1 MNDDAPTLTVGGC
14 ALEGGRLS
22 RGHAIG
28 RYIIVDHLGSGGM
41 GAVYAAYDPELDRR
55 VALKLLHADAQ
66 HGGEGDERDEPAG
79 VKRERLLGEA
89 QALAQLAHPNVVA
102 IHDVGSTEAGVFIAM
117 ELVVGRT
124 LRVWLREHSE
134 HGWTRIAP
142 LFRAAG
148 EGLAAA
154 HRAGIIHR
162 DFKPEN
168 VVVGDDGRVRVVDFG
183 LALAEGA
190 TLAEPGWLL
199 GTPRYMAPEQLTA
212 GTLDARTDQFTF
224 CVTLYE
230 ALYGE
235 RPFAGATADELKESI
250 AKGLPPDPPA
260 AKKAPARVRR
270 AIRRGLEIAP
280 SARHAS
286 MDALLRELQ
295 ADAFGT
301 SKKALALASLGGV
314 MAVAAG
320 VMVARARA
328 ATDALCSGGEAQAR
342 SAWNDAARERMG
354 AAFAASGK
362 PFAGDALRS
371 VTRSLDAYVPRWT
384 AMRREACE
392 ATRIRGEQSEE
403 LLDLRMAC
411 LDGALAHVRQEVEIF
426 TAGGDPVVER
436 APAAA
441 QQLPSLAACADA
453 ARLRGAPPLPGT
465 REGRAQFDAMSGEL
479 ARGRALSYT
488 GDLRG
493 AEAVADRILTEGRA
507 AGLPRIESAALV
519 LRAKVRTNLGQAPD
533 AEADLWDASLR
544 ALREHDDER
553 AVEAWGLLVFVQGS
567 QLAHYVD
574 ADHTAQLAS
583 AAMVRL
589 GDADALRG
597 ALMRNQAAYLID
609 AGRYDEAVPLIDQAL
624 IHMERA
630 LGTEHP
636 NFASTLETLGIL
648 QHVRGQQAAALRTQE
663 RVLAIRER
671 LGGPSHPLVAITLFN
686 VALAKAGLGRPADAL
701 ADCARAMQLATAVS
715 GADSS
720 AAVDALQCV
729 AAQQRELGDVAAAR
743 ATDEDA
749 LKRAIR
755 AGREGSGDTG
765 YALQGLAADALL
777 AGDGETAVAQATR
790 ARASL
795 REALGPEH
803 PGVLDTEV
811 LLGRGQALAGHLDE
825 AQVTLAHVLAGVE
838 RLKLD
843 APTRLGEVLRALGDV
858 QLRRGD
864 GARAR
869 PPLERALA
877 LAREA
882 RDGDP
887 LNAADARASLAS
899 ALALPG
905 GDVGRARAL
914 AAEAASAYAARG
926 RGAERRLAS
935 MRELLARL
943 GGASSP

>member
-1 MNDDAPTLTVGGC
+1 MNDDVPTLTVGGSPPDDGQ
-14 ALEGGRLS
+14 LH

-55 VALKLLHADAQ
+55 IALKLLHADVQPDDRAQ
-66 HGGEGDERDEPAG
+66 SIDVRH
-79 VKRERLLGEA
+79 ERLLREA

-102 IHDVGSTEAGVFIAM
+102 IHDVGSTEGGVFIAM

-124 LRVWLREHSE
+124 LRLWLREHAG

-183 LALAEGA
+183 LAMAEGA
-190 TLAEPGWLL
+190 ALAEPEMLV
-199 GTPRYMAPEQLTA
+199 GTPRYMAPEQLTQ

-224 CVTLYE
+224 AVTLYE

-235 RPFAGATADELKESI
+235 RPFAGATAEEVQESI
-250 AKGLPPDPPA
+250 GKGLPPDPPA
-260 AKKAPARVRR
+260 SKKVPARVRR

-286 MDALLRELQ
+286 MDALLHELQ

-301 SKKALALASLGGV
+301 SKKVLVAASLGAV
-314 MAVAAG
+314 VAVAAG

-328 ATDALCSGGEAQAR
+328 ANDALCSGGEAQAR
-342 SAWNDAARERMG
+342 SAWNDTVRERMRTT
-354 AAFAASGK
+354 FTASGK
-362 PFAGDALRS
+362 PFADDALRS

-411 LDGALAHVRQEVEIF
+411 LDGALAQMREEVEIF
-426 TAGGDPVVER
+426 AAGAATVVER

-453 ARLRGAPPLPGT
+453 ARLRGAPPLPST
-465 REGRAQFDAMSGEL
+465 REGRALFDTMSGEL
-479 ARGRALSYT
+479 ARGRALAHT

-493 AEAVADRILTEGRA
+493 AEAVADRILTEGRS
-507 AGLPRIESAALV
+507 AGIPRIESAALV
-519 LRAKVRTNLGQAPD
+519 LRARVRTNLGQAPD
-533 AEADLWDASLR
+533 AETDLWDASLR

-567 QLAHYVD
+567 LLAHYSD

-589 GDADALRG
+589 GEADALRG
-597 ALMRNQAAYLID
+597 ALLRNQGAYLTD
-609 AGRYDEAVPLIDQAL
+609 AGRYEEAMPLVDQAL
-624 IHMERA
+624 LHMERA

-648 QHVRGQQAAALRTQE
+648 QHARGQEAAALRTHE

-671 LGGPSHPLVAITLFN
+671 VGGPNHPLVASTLFN
-686 VALAKAGLGRPADAL
+686 VALAKAALGRPVDAL
-701 ADCARAMQLATAVS
+701 ADCTRAVLLATAVS
-715 GADSS
+715 GVDSS
-720 AAVDALQCV
+720 GAINALQCV
-729 AAQQRELGDVAAAR
+729 AAQQRELDDVTAAR
-743 ATDEDA
+743 AADEDA
-749 LKRAIR
+749 LQRAIR
-755 AGREGSGDTG
+755 AGHDGSGDTG
-765 YALQGLAADALL
+765 YALQGLAADAIF
-777 AGDGETAVAQATR
+777 ARDGETAMALATR
-790 ARASL
+790 ALASL
-795 REALGPEH
+795 RQALGADH
-803 PGVLDTEV
+803 PGALDTEV

-825 AQVTLAHVLAGVE
+825 AQGTFQHALLEIE

-843 APTRLGEVLRALGDV
+843 DPTRHGEVLRALGEV
-858 QLRRGD
+858 HIRRGD

-877 LAREA
+877 IALEPREA
-882 RDGDP
+882 DP
-887 LNAADARASLAS
+887 MNAADARAALAS

-905 GDVGRARAL
+905 GDVGRARTL
-914 AAEAASAYAARG
+914 AAEAASA
-926 RGAERRLAS
+926 
-935 MRELLARL
+935 
-943 GGASSP
+943 